1 MMNVNLARLARLASA
16 FALAAA
22 LAACGGGGGS
32 PGTPLIPTNPGV
44 QLTAQSGTTV
54 VAPGNVSPV
63 VVKVTNYQGGPEAG
77 VTVTMS
83 IASGTSGGRLQ
94 YATVVTGSDGIAYDN
109 YIAGVAQGVDVVA
122 ASVPGVASTH
132 VVQSITF
139 QVGQPGVVNPAYAVN
154 FTTVPA
160 AVLPTGTGAVTLN
173 VTSGGQPVS
182 GATVQFSIDS
192 AGSTLGKVLPM
203 LNGVSTYPLTLKT
216 DSNGNANV
224 MYTAG
229 GQSAVDSI
237 FALVMVGDGSPTPA
251 ASASAGSGLVQIASA
266 SANIAVTPTAP
277 MPNKITLAGTPS
289 SGSCSQIANTNGV
302 GLTCSGVSA
311 NTILT
316 SGAQSVAGHVDLTA
330 TVTLGGVPVYG
341 QVVQFA
347 MGGTSSSTGLP
358 YCTPPATLQSD
369 GTCLDTTTA
378 GAKPTA
384 PTLNTVVAG
393 FTQTGALGNGPA
405 GTLSSTLIA
414 VTDVNGVATAQY
426 VAGGKSGAD
435 TVLVNASS
443 NSGTAAAPALGTL
456 TGAES
461 ASITVQ

>member
-32 PGTPLIPTNPGV
+32 PGKPLIPTNPSI
-44 QLTAQSGTTV
+44 QMTAQSGTTV

-63 VVKVTNYQGGPEAG
+63 VVKVTNYQGGPVAG
-77 VTVTMS
+77 MTVTVS

-109 YIAGVAQGVDVVA
+109 YIAGSAQGVDVVA
-122 ASVPGVASTH
+122 ASVPGVASTN

-160 AVLPTGTGAVTLN
+160 AVLPSGTGGVTLN
-173 VTSGGQPVS
+173 VTSGGRPVS

-192 AGSTLGKVLPM
+192 AGSTLGKAVPM

-216 DSNGNANV
+216 DANGNANLL
-224 MYTAG
+224 YTAG

-237 FALVMVGDGSPTPA
+237 FALVMVGGGSPTPA
-251 ASASAGSGLVQIASA
+251 ASASPGSGLVQIASA

-277 MPNKITLAGTPS
+277 MPNKITLAGVPS
-289 SGSCSQIANTNGV
+289 SGTCTQVANANGV
-302 GLTCSGVSA
+302 GLTCAGVSH
-311 NTILT
+311 NTIQP
-316 SGAQSVAGHVDLTA
+316 SGAQSAGGYVNLSA

-347 MGGTSSSTGLP
+347 LGGTSSSTGMP

-369 GTCLDTTTA
+369 GTCLDTTTP
-378 GAKPTA
+378 GAKATA
-384 PTLNTVVAG
+384 PTVKTVAAG
-393 FTQTGALGNGPA
+393 FTQTGALGNGAA
-405 GTLSSTLIA
+405 GTLGSSLIA
-414 VTDVNGVATAQY
+414 VTGVDGVATAQY
-426 VAGGKSGAD
+426 VAGGQSGPD
-435 TVLVNASS
+435 TILVNSSS
-443 NSGTAAAPALGTL
+443 NAGTAVAPALGTL